1 MVMRVDPLNY
11 LRKCWERVKP
21 YNINICL
28 FALFTSKACMLKGG
42 MITSIPWK
50 RCAWYEHWA
59 WKPCLHGWSTWSCGI
74 KLRGLLNQNRIQLLR
89 ALLGACAYHGNLE
102 IGREL
107 SCREALRWDQ
117 NMNKHGGYWSNMIEH
132 NSRSVIHHINI
143 TFDNYVI
150 LSNMHARNGILRSKL
165 MCIVVLLQFCKYYN
179 NAGGQKFFLS
189 SELFNPGVKI
199 CQKKSVF
206 AGLFHQPMLDSRN
219 HQLSPQHHIMNLVLF
234 FLQWPFK
241 SLVGLQAVSWC
252 IDKEIW
258 TRFHQ
263 WWILLKERGGG

>member
-1 MVMRVDPLNY
+1 
-11 LRKCWERVKP
+11 
-21 YNINICL
+21 
-28 FALFTSKACMLKGG
+28 
-42 MITSIPWK
+42 
-50 RCAWYEHWA
+50 
-59 WKPCLHGWSTWSCGI
+59 
-74 KLRGLLNQNRIQLLR
+74 
-89 ALLGACAYHGNLE
+89 
-102 IGREL
+102 
-107 SCREALRWDQ
+107 
-117 NMNKHGGYWSNMIEH
+117 MIEH

-165 MCIVVLLQFCKYYN
+165 MCIGVLLQFCKYYN

-234 FLQWPFK
+234 FFYN
-241 SLVGLQAVSWC
+241 G
-252 IDKEIW
+252 
-258 TRFHQ
+258 H
-263 WWILLKERGGG
+263 LKA